1 MAKIVVI
8 GGTGHV
14 GSRVVEKLI
23 AHGHDAV
30 AASRKTGVDTVTGEG
45 LTKAL
50 EGADV
55 VVDTTQAPSYAPDVV
70 MDFFTTSTKHQL
82 EAEKAA
88 GVKHHVA
95 LTVVGTD
102 RPQDISY
109 FHGKAAQEKLI
120 ADSGVPYTLVHAT
133 QFFEFAPAIVFTS
146 TQGEEVRVADALIQ
160 PVAAE
165 DVATAVGRAAAGEP
179 VNGPIE
185 VAGPETFP
193 IEEFIKRTFAA
204 SGDQRSVTT
213 SPDAQY
219 FGAKIEKSTLLPV
232 EGAQLASTTLDEW
245 LASQAAE

>member
-30 AASRKTGVDTVTGEG
+30 AASRKTGVDTMTGEG
-45 LTKAL
+45 LQQVL

-70 MDFFTTSTKHQL
+70 RDFFTTSTANQL
-82 EAEKAA
+82 AAEKKA

-120 ADSGVPYTLVHAT
+120 AESGVPYTLVHAT

-146 TQGEEVRVADALIQ
+146 TQGDEVRVADALIQ
-160 PVAAE
+160 PVALE
-165 DVATAVGRAAAGEP
+165 EVATAVGRAAAGEA
-179 VNGPIE
+179 VNGSIE

-193 IEEFIKRTFAA
+193 IEEFIRRTFAA
-204 SGDQRSVTT
+204 SGDERPVTA
-213 SPDAQY
+213 SADAPY
-219 FGAKIEKSTLLPV
+219 FGAKIEQSTLLPV
-232 EGAQLASTTLDEW
+232 EGAQLGATTLDEW
-245 LASQAAE
+245 LAANAKH

>member
-1 MAKIVVI
+1 MARIVVI

-23 AHGHDAV
+23 EHGHEAV

-45 LTKAL
+45 LSQAL

-55 VVDTTQAPSYAPDVV
+55 VIDTTQAPSYAPDVV
-70 MDFFTTSTKHQL
+70 RDFFTTSTRNQL
-82 EAEKAA
+82 AAEKEA

-95 LTVVGTD
+95 LTVVGTN

-120 ADSGVPYTLVHAT
+120 EDSGVPYTLVHAT

-146 TQGEEVRVADALIQ
+146 TRGEEIRVADALIQ
-160 PVAAE
+160 PIAAE
-165 DVATAVGRAAAGEP
+165 DVAIAVGRAAVGEP
-179 VNGPIE
+179 VNGSIE
-185 VAGPETFP
+185 VAGPESFS
-193 IEEFIKRTFAA
+193 IEEFIRRTFAA
-204 SGDQRSVTT
+204 TGDQRPVGST
-213 SPDAQY
+213 PDAEY

-232 EGAQLASTTLDEW
+232 EGAQLSPTTLDEW
-245 LASQAAE
+245 LAAQGTR

>member
-14 GSRVVEKLI
+14 GSRVVDKLI
-23 AHGHDAV
+23 AHGHNAV
-30 AASRKTGVDTVTGEG
+30 AASRKTGVDTMTGAG
-45 LTKAL
+45 LAEVLK
-50 EGADV
+50 GADV

-82 EAEKAA
+82 AAEKEA

-120 ADSGVPYTLVHAT
+120 AESGVPYTLVHAT

-146 TQGEEVRVADALIQ
+146 TQGDEVRVADALIQ

-165 DVATAVGRAAAGEP
+165 DVATAVGRAAAGAP

-185 VAGPETFP
+185 VAGPETFS
-193 IEEFIKRTFAA
+193 IEEFITRTFAA
-204 SGDQRSVTT
+204 TDDQRAVST
-213 SPDAQY
+213 SPDAPY
-219 FGAKIEKSTLLPV
+219 FGAKIERSTLLPV
-232 EGAQLASTTLDEW
+232 EGAQLASMTLDEW
-245 LASQAAE
+245 LASQATK